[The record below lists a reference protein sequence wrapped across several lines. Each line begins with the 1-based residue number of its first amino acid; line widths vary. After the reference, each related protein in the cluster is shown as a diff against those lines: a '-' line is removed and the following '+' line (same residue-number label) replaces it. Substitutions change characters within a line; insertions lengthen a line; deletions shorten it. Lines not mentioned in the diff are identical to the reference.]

1 MTPVRFEKVG
11 VHLKMYLF
19 SSLNNKKL
27 KKLGSDFH
35 TSHPKLFWANSKIK
49 TFTQGRFF
57 SFPQIQT
64 TVELKNAYFTAL
76 SRELGTARFLCAYG
90 GGACKCLLLAR
101 RR

>member
-1 MTPVRFEKVG
+1 
-11 VHLKMYLF
+11 MYLF

-76 SRELGTARFLCAYG
+76 SRELGTARFLCACG
-90 GGACKCLLLAR
+90 GGVCKCLLLAR